1 MQAVFMF
8 AGTIL
13 IFLMMSRLY
22 IRFHYSFFVPVLTST
37 FLIVTLLVLFQI
49 PYETYMDGGKVID
62 FFLGPAVVAL
72 AYPMY
77 KQRKEIRAYI
87 IPVASGVLAGLVT
100 SLVTGV
106 LFAKAFGIDR
116 IQILSMVPK
125 SLTTPV
131 AIPVS
136 AEIGGVPSM
145 SVVFTM
151 IAGFTGIIIGPHLV
165 KWMRLK
171 GSMGQGIA
179 FGSASHALG
188 TSKALEYGE
197 ETASMSSVAMSLTA
211 IFGSVLGPLFVWLFQ
226 I

>member
-1 MQAVFMF
+1 MVAILMF
-8 AGTIL
+8 AVTIVV
-13 IFLMMSRLY
+13 FLLMSRLY
-22 IRFHYSFFVPVLTST
+22 TRFHNPLLAPVLTST
-37 FLIVTLLVLFQI
+37 LLIVLMLVIFQI
-49 PYETYMDGGKVID
+49 PYETYMKGGRWID
-62 FFLGPAVVAL
+62 TFLGPAVVAL

-77 KQRKEIRAYI
+77 KQRKEILTYLL
-87 IPVASGVLAGLVT
+87 PVLSGVLAGLVT
-100 SLVTGV
+100 ALGTGL

-136 AEIGGVPSM
+136 TEIGGIPSM
-145 SVVFTM
+145 TVVFTM
-151 IAGFTGIIIGPHLV
+151 VAGFTGLIAGPLLL
-165 KWMRLK
+165 KWTRMT
-171 GSMGQGIA
+171 SAMGQGIA

-211 IFGSVLGPLFVWLFQ
+211 IFGSVLGPLFVWIFQ